1 MVQQLHYI
9 KYQIKVSINSN
20 NKERQHFL
28 LFYLLLLHKTLVLN
42 DMYIMIGNN
51 QIKEID
57 INIDDINPENI
68 TLNKKPYRYIFTYY
82 IAYEA
87 SNAVNPL
94 FIF

>member
-1 MVQQLHYI
+1 
-9 KYQIKVSINSN
+9 
-20 NKERQHFL
+20 
-28 LFYLLLLHKTLVLN
+28 
-42 DMYIMIGNN
+42 MYIMIGNN

-57 INIDDINPENI
+57 ININDINPENI

-87 SNAVNPL
+87 SNGVKPL

>member
-1 MVQQLHYI
+1 
-9 KYQIKVSINSN
+9 
-20 NKERQHFL
+20 
-28 LFYLLLLHKTLVLN
+28 
-42 DMYIMIGNN
+42 MYIMIGNN

-68 TLNKKPYRYIFTYY
+68 TLNKKPYRNIFTYY